1 MARFLRRNAALTV
14 SILGIIAALIAVPLL
29 LRPSVAGATAPEDIV
44 AGQSRIQV
52 ASLSTA
58 KDALPQFL
66 LSASP
71 EMSTPS
77 AIAKFSTAEQAW
89 LSDQLTNAVVA
100 YVDVMET
107 HPDTAQAKAADSR
120 VDYIFERLTPDA
132 AAAIEAQLPSM
143 DALTNPDAVASV
155 GSFYFLRA
163 IAIADS
169 EPELAARYFATVCDD
184 GWRIFTENLDDDFKM
199 KILEAYLVSA
209 DAIGRGEEIRA
220 KLSAHANEIPPS
232 FTSWLIKTVV
242 DGQEPPFAFV
252 PSVEGRNSV
261 KEFYLVQ
268 GRGASN
274 PAMAESFYAKAL
286 EASWLLLNEQPSDL
300 PVFSYAED
308 FLSAAEG
315 LGETRRAEAVAML
328 EERLESEPL
337 SIMRWITRYE
347 LAVHLTRPGANEEET
362 IAGFGHFNTLVEEA
376 ASGVVDAAIND
387 PRAEED
393 TRGLLI
399 CVLGHAYYGTNRV
412 DEADACYQ
420 LVLEHFPPES
430 HAGES
435 ASFSRVEVARRQNF
449 GDTDGIVDA
458 YEQFAASYPD
468 SYYGPL
474 AMIRAGEELT
484 QAKRFDSAESVY
496 QRILDNYSTSSN
508 AKAAEERLNEL
519 AVLRAASEAQ

>member
-1 MARFLRRNAALTV
+1 
-14 SILGIIAALIAVPLL
+14 
-29 LRPSVAGATAPEDIV
+29 VAGATAPEDIV
-44 AGQSRIQV
+44 AVQPRFQV
-52 ASLSTA
+52 ATLSTA

-77 AIAKFSTAEQAW
+77 AIAKFASAEQAW
-89 LSDQLTNAVVA
+89 LSEQLTEAVMA
-100 YVDVMET
+100 YVDVMES
-107 HPDTAQAKAADSR
+107 HPNTAQAKAADSR

-143 DALTNPDAVASV
+143 EALTNPDAVASV

-169 EPELAARYFATVCDD
+169 EPEQAARYFATVCDD
-184 GWRIFTENLDDDFKM
+184 GWRIFTEKLDDDFKI

-220 KLSAHANEIPPS
+220 KLSDHANEIPPS

-242 DGQEPPFAFV
+242 DRQEPPFTFV
-252 PSVEGRNSV
+252 PSVEGRKSV

-268 GRGASN
+268 AGNASG
-274 PAMAESFYAKAL
+274 PAVAESFYAKAL
-286 EASWLLLNEQPSDL
+286 EASWLLLNEQPSGL

-308 FLSAAEG
+308 FLNAAEG
-315 LGETRRAEAVAML
+315 IGETRRAEAVATI
-328 EERLESEPL
+328 EERLESESL
-337 SIMRWITRYE
+337 TIMRWITRYE
-347 LAVHLTRPGANEEET
+347 LAVHLTRAGASEEET

-387 PRAEED
+387 PRADED
-393 TRGLLI
+393 TRGLLM
-399 CVLGHAYYGTNRV
+399 CVLGHAYYGTNRI

-435 ASFSRVEVARRQNF
+435 ASFSRVEVARRRNF
-449 GDTDGIVDA
+449 GDTDSIVDT

-484 QAKRFDSAESVY
+484 QAKRFESAESVY

-508 AKAAEERLNEL
+508 AKSAEEHLSEL
-519 AVLRAASEAQ
+519 AVLSAASEEQ